1 MNKKQIV
8 LADDH
13 KIVRD
18 GLKAL
23 LDEESDMAVV
33 AEAEDGKGVLEIVKS
48 QSVDIIIMDISM
60 PSMNG
65 IECTRAVK
73 EYNSSIKVLALTMM
87 EEEQHV
93 RNMIRAGASGYIMKE
108 SGQDELVQAIREV
121 LRGNHYF
128 SDSATQTIM
137 MDLLQEESGS
147 KVKKVPLTSR
157 EIEILRLISMEY
169 INQEIAKELN
179 ISIRTVDAHRRNL
192 LQKIGARNTAG
203 LVKYAIDHEILY

>member
-1 MNKKQIV
+1 MKKKQIL

-23 LDEESDMAVV
+23 LEDEADMEVA
-33 AEAEDGKGVLEIVKS
+33 AEAEDGGAVLEIIKNRP
-48 QSVDIIIMDISM
+48 VDIIVMDISM
-60 PSMNG
+60 PGMNG
-65 IECTRAVK
+65 IDCTHAVK
-73 EYNSSIKVLALTMM
+73 AFNSSIKVLALTMM

-108 SGQDELVQAIREV
+108 SGQDELVEAIREV
-121 LRGNHYF
+121 LAGNHYF
-128 SDSATQTIM
+128 SESVTQTIM
-137 MDLLQEESGS
+137 MDLLQEESGDQSS
-147 KVKKVPLTSR
+147 KMPLTTR
-157 EIEILRLISMEY
+157 EIEILRLISLEY
-169 INQEIAKELN
+169 TNQEIAGELN

-203 LVKYAIDHEILY
+203 LVKYAIDHQLLY